1 MSNLINHAKMEF
13 RAAGWTDDQGNFQ
26 DEMQGSIC
34 GHILKLL
41 EAFSEEGHSGSS
53 AAYAIGMF
61 QRLANFDPI
70 VPLTGEDWEW
80 TEVADGVFQNK
91 RCGRVFKDASFLDG
105 APYDMEG
112 RVFWEWARSEDGEK
126 FKTHFTS
133 ADSRVPIAFP
143 YTPSREYVFRPNQEF
158 PDE

>member
-41 EAFSEEGHSGSS
+41 EAFSQEGHSGSS

-61 QRLANFDPI
+61 QKLANFDPI

-80 TEVADGVFQNK
+80 TEVADGVF
-91 RCGRVFKDASFLDG
+91 
-105 APYDMEG
+105 
-112 RVFWEWARSEDGEK
+112 
-126 FKTHFTS
+126 
-133 ADSRVPIAFP
+133 
-143 YTPSREYVFRPNQEF
+143 PNDVLRGN
-158 PDE
+158 PRRGP